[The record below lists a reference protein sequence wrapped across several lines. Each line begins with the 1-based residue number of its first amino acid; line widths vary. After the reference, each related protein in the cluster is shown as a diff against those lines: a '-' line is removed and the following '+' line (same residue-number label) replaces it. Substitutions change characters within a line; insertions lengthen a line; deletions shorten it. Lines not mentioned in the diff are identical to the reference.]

1 MALVR
6 IGLWLGLLGA
16 LLLAVGLVQER
27 AITSIMGSVRGR

>member
-16 LLLAVGLVQER
+16 LLLAIGMVQER
-27 AITSIMGSVRGR
+27 AVSSIMGSVRGK